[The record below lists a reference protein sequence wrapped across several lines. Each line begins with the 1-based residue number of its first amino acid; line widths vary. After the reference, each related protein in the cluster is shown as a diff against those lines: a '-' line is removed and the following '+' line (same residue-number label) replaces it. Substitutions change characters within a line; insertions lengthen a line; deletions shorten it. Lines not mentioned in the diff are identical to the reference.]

1 MIKHVQVALSL
12 MLFIFF
18 FKTSVSLVY
27 ILPKKMQYL
36 IEHVHVIRLLYIKS
50 LSFYTLKGDNATE
63 M

>member
-1 MIKHVQVALSL
+1 
-12 MLFIFF
+12 
-18 FKTSVSLVY
+18 
-27 ILPKKMQYL
+27 MQYL